1 MAARYGRPVNS
12 RSQTRLATVAL
23 LAVTAT
29 WGSTFFLIRD
39 LVRTIPPT
47 DFLAVRFAIATVFMV
62 ALFWRQLTALTRRQW
77 VTGAGLGGL
86 YGAAQIG
93 QTIGLA
99 HTSASLSGF
108 ITGMY
113 VVLTPVFASV
123 LLRDRVNRAT
133 WVAVALSLSGLGV
146 LSVRGLDGL
155 SFGLGEWITLLSAGV
170 YALHIIGLGRFS
182 TAESA
187 AGLAVVQ
194 IATITV
200 ICGLSAVP
208 GGVVLPGDRGG
219 WAAVVYMGVVAG
231 AAAMWAQTWAQ
242 AHLSASR
249 AAILMT
255 MEPVF
260 AAGFAVA
267 LGGEL
272 LTLRIAAGGALIVAA
287 MYVVEL
293 GSRADDPAVQLRP
306 APP

>member
-1 MAARYGRPVNS
+1 
-12 RSQTRLATVAL
+12 VAL

-133 WVAVALSLSGLGV
+133 WVAVALS
-146 LSVRGLDGL
+146 
-155 SFGLGEWITLLSAGV
+155 
-170 YALHIIGLGRFS
+170 H
-182 TAESA
+182 
-187 AGLAVVQ
+187 AVVGG
-194 IATITV
+194 
-200 ICGLSAVP
+200 GLCAAHHWSGAVQHRRVRRRV
-208 GGVVLPGDRGG
+208 GGRADRHHHRDLWAQRGAGRGG
-219 WAAVVYMGVVAG
+219 DA
-231 AAAMWAQTWAQ
+231 
-242 AHLSASR
+242 R
-249 AAILMT
+249 
-255 MEPVF
+255 
-260 AAGFAVA
+260 
-267 LGGEL
+267 
-272 LTLRIAAGGALIVAA
+272 
-287 MYVVEL
+287 
-293 GSRADDPAVQLRP
+293 
-306 APP
+306 